1 MINVGKLVRYHRER
15 RGWTQQQLADRMG
28 TTKSVIGRLEME
40 NHYANLRTIERVAEA
55 LEMDVTIR
63 FSKKWVEETMAQTK
77 KLRK

>member
-15 RGWTQQQLADRMG
+15 RGWTQQQLADKMG

-55 LEMDVTIR
+55 LDMDVSIR
-63 FSKKWVEETMAQTK
+63 FSKKWVK
-77 KLRK
+77 GIK